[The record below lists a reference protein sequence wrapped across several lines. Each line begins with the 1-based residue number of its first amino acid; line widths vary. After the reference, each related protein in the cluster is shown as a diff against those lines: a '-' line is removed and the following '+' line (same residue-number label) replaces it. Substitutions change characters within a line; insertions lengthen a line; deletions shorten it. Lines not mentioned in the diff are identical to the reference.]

1 METPLSGIR
10 RLILVAYDVHEASTL
25 NRVRKLLTSFA
36 ISGQKS
42 FYECWV
48 TACELKELLKN
59 IENRIDAETDRVHF
73 FELDES
79 HFSVFLGE
87 ARRQSF
93 EPFLIV

>member
-1 METPLSGIR
+1 MTQN
-10 RLILVAYDVHEASTL
+10 RLLVLVAYDIHDASAL
-25 NRVRKLLTSFA
+25 YRVKKLLTSFA

-48 TACELKELLKN
+48 TVCELRQLLERIKE
-59 IENRIDAETDRVHF
+59 RIDSETDRVHF

-79 HFSVFLGE
+79 HFSAFLGE
-87 ARRQSF
+87 ARRQST

>member
-1 METPLSGIR
+1 MTDN
-10 RLILVAYDVHEASTL
+10 RLLVLVAYDIHDASTL
-25 NRVRKLLTSFA
+25 YRVKKLLTSFA

-48 TACELKELLKN
+48 TACELKQLLKN
-59 IENRIDAETDRVHF
+59 IEERIDSATDRVHF

-79 HFSVFLGE
+79 HFSVFLGD
-87 ARRQSF
+87 ARRQSI

>member
-1 METPLSGIR
+1 MTDN
-10 RLILVAYDVHEASTL
+10 RLLVLVAYDIHNVSTL
-25 NRVRKLLTSFA
+25 YRVKKLLTSFA

-48 TACELKELLKN
+48 TACELKQLLKN
-59 IENRIDAETDRVHF
+59 IEERIDSATDRVHF

-79 HFSVFLGE
+79 HFSVFLGD
-87 ARRQSF
+87 ARRQSI